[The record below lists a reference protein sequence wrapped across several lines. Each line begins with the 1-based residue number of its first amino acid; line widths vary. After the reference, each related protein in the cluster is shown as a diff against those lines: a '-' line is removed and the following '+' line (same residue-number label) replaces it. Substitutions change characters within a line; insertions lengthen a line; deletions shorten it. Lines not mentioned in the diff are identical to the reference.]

1 VAMVVTSRVAEIDF
15 RSGVPLPLITAFAV
29 YRREIS

>member
-1 VAMVVTSRVAEIDF
+1 MVVTSRVAEIDF